1 MFSHPAAL
9 LCNAGA
15 KRGGRERGGGCGRM
29 VAAHPLLPASRLSEP
44 RSLLSLASSRQ
55 PSPFYIQSRHATMNS
70 TNYVAFSFAALFDR
84 PSARAVP
91 RRVIIPRREEESNQR
106 EITVTD
112 LE

>member
-1 MFSHPAAL
+1 
-9 LCNAGA
+9 
-15 KRGGRERGGGCGRM
+15 M

-84 PSARAVP
+84 LSAARSSAA
-91 RRVIIPRREEESNQR
+91 RYYSASRGRE
-106 EITVTD
+106 
-112 LE
+112 